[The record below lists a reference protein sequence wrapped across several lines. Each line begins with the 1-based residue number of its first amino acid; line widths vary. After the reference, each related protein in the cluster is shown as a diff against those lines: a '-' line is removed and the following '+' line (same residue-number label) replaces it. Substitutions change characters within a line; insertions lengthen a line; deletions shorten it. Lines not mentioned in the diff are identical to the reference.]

1 MTISSQSFI
10 LIAVIML
17 VLDSVYLSAM
27 KRPFSILVQSIQ
39 HSPMTLRTVPIVL
52 CYCFLLLLF
61 YYFLIYKQGT
71 ILDAFLLGVGTYG
84 VYETTNFA
92 IFKQWNNISISIL
105 DTLWGGVLLSCT
117 LYIHNMVMR

>member
-17 VLDSVYLSAM
+17 LLDSVYLSSV
-27 KRPFSILVQSIQ
+27 KKPFSTLVQSIQ
-39 HSPMTLRTVPIVL
+39 HSPMTLRMVPIIF

-61 YYFLIYKQGT
+61 YYFLIYKKGT
-71 ILDAFLLGVGTYG
+71 ILDAFLLGLGTYG

-92 IFKQWNNISISIL
+92 IFKEWNNLSISIL
-105 DTLWGGVLLSCT
+105 DTIWGGVLLSST